1 MYEYP
6 QTLDVIRGSLLVG
19 HRLCMASFMEPRNID
34 LYLEAFHKVFS
45 NLDELA
51 DYARNL
57 DYREPWEQASR
68 LW

>member
-19 HRLCMASFMEPRNID
+19 HRLCMASFMEPRNIE

-45 NLDELA
+45 RLDELA
-51 DYARNL
+51 DHARGL